1 MLMMPTSAI
10 YKLKSIVWVCEDG
23 NEIHLYSL
31 WCPVHKLFPYV
42 PNCHEKGKKCS
53 NRMKPVL
60 EAWQGHLKM
69 TLLNLFNC
77 VTVTAIPRVAM

>member
-31 WCPVHKLFPYV
+31 WCPVPKLFPYV
-42 PNCHEKGKKCS
+42 PNCHEKGKKD
-53 NRMKPVL
+53 L
-60 EAWQGHLKM
+60 E
-69 TLLNLFNC
+69 
-77 VTVTAIPRVAM
+77 